1 MSNIIIT
8 AFEPFNGRETNT
20 SLEVLKQ
27 INLKN
32 VLKKVLPV
40 SWDKSRE
47 EVKKFF
53 DLGPDLVVLCG
64 EAGGRK
70 NIALEEK
77 AVNLMNA
84 SIPDNDGIY
93 RNNQKIYDSVN
104 SYFSNIDVY
113 DIAKKVNKDE
123 EIVYVSSDAGTY
135 ICNTIYYHTLS
146 IVYGNTYSTKV
157 VFIHL
162 PVSENEEDIK
172 QKFPR
177 TMELIIEEIIK
188 KYGIKSF

>member
-1 MSNIIIT
+1 
-8 AFEPFNGRETNT
+8 
-20 SLEVLKQ
+20 
-27 INLKN
+27 
-32 VLKKVLPV
+32 
-40 SWDKSRE
+40 
-47 EVKKFF
+47 
-53 DLGPDLVVLCG
+53 
-64 EAGGRK
+64 
-70 NIALEEK
+70 
-77 AVNLMNA
+77 MNA